1 LVKQCPNLTV
11 YKMLVKLVTK
21 DNSGHVHAVTRN
33 YRTEYVEMR
42 TLRPLG
48 GYIHDQE
55 QKHEYTSNI

>member
-1 LVKQCPNLTV
+1 
-11 YKMLVKLVTK
+11 MLVKLVTK